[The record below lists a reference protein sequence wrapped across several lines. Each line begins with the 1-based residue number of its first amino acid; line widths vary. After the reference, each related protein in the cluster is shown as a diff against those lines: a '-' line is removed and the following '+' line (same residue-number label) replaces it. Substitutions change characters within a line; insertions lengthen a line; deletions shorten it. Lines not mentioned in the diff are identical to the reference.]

1 MIEVKRKIS
10 KEEYDKA
17 QDQSPYVLIDES
29 IQIGYGAYHAA
40 VYEMDGK
47 YYLRYDRGS
56 SCD

>member
-1 MIEVKRKIS
+1 MIEVKREIS

-17 QDQSPYVLIDES
+17 QEQSPYVLIDES
-29 IQIGYGAYHAA
+29 IQMGYGAYNAQVF
-40 VYEMDGK
+40 VYDDK

>member
-1 MIEVKRKIS
+1 MIEVKREIS

-17 QDQSPYVLIDES
+17 QEQSPYVLIDES
-29 IQIGYGAYHAA
+29 IQIGYGAYCAV
-40 VYEMDGK
+40 VYETDGK